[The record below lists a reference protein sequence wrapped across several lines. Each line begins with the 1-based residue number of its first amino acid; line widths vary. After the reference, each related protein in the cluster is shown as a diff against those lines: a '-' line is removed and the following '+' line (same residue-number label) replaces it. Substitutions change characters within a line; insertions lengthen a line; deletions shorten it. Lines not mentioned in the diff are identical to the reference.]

1 MTVVSPMPELT
12 DLILEAG
19 GEELLRC
26 MQCGTCAGVCPWPR
40 VKQQFS
46 PRQVIRYMSFGFEG
60 YEEEDLW
67 NCVTCNTCVSRCPRG
82 IDLIEVMRA
91 GRAVMLESGSGPRT
105 FSGPLTSLRT
115 EGNPWSGDR
124 GERYGWA
131 SPGSIPDYSPDKEY
145 LFFSCCT
152 QSFDPRNRRV
162 GQAMVSILQ
171 QAGVSFG
178 SLGTA
183 ESCCGDQA
191 RKVGA
196 QDVYEELESQNLA
209 LFEEHEVRNVI
220 VASPHCLQTI
230 NREYAAKRK
239 VHAIHY
245 AQLFDKLVKSGKLAL
260 SRPVEAKVTYHDP
273 CYLGRHAGEYEA
285 PREVLRAVPGLTL
298 LEMPRNRERSLCC
311 GGGGGG
317 LWLDVPAEERFSVLR
332 VQEAID
338 TGAEVIATA
347 CPYCT
352 AMLEDAIKNLD
363 VEDSIRVLDL
373 AELVAQSMSTEAGQ

>member
-1 MTVVSPMPELT
+1 MTAVSPMLELT
-12 DLILEAG
+12 DLILEVG
-19 GEELLRC
+19 GQELQIC
-26 MQCGTCAGVCPWPR
+26 MQCGTCTGVCPWPR
-40 VKQQFS
+40 VKQFS

-91 GRAVMLESGSGPRT
+91 GRAVMLESGSYPRT

-115 EGNPWSGDR
+115 EGNPWAGDR
-124 GERYGWA
+124 QDRYSWA
-131 SPGSIPDYSPDKEY
+131 KPTELPDFGPDKEY

-152 QSFDPRNRRV
+152 QSYDPRNRKV
-162 GQAMVSILQ
+162 GQAMLSILRA
-171 QAGVSFG
+171 AGLSFG
-178 SLGTA
+178 TLGTA

-196 QDVYEELESQNLA
+196 QDVYEDLKEQNLS
-209 LFEEHEVRNVI
+209 LFEQHNVDKVI
-220 VASPHCLQTI
+220 VASPHCLQTL
-230 NREYAAKRK
+230 NLEYAKDRRVRA
-239 VHAIHY
+239 VHY
-245 AQLFDKLVKSGKLAL
+245 AQTFRDLVANGKLKL
-260 SRPVEAKVTYHDP
+260 TRPVEAKVTYHDP

-285 PREVLRAVPGLTL
+285 PRELLRAIPGLTL

-317 LWLDVPAEERFSVLR
+317 LWLDVPADERFSVLR

-363 VEDSIRVLDL
+363 VEDSIRVLDV
-373 AELVAQSMSTEAGQ
+373 AELVAQSMSTETGQ

>member
-1 MTVVSPMPELT
+1 MTAVSPMLELT
-12 DLILEAG
+12 DLILEVG
-19 GEELLRC
+19 GEDLQRC
-26 MQCGTCAGVCPWPR
+26 MQCGTCTGVCPWPR
-40 VKQQFS
+40 VKQFS

-67 NCVTCNTCVSRCPRG
+67 NCVTCNTCVTRCPRG

-91 GRAVMLESGSGPRT
+91 GRAVMLESGSYPRT
-105 FSGPLTSLRT
+105 LSGPLSSLRT
-115 EGNPWSGDR
+115 DGNPWSGERD
-124 GERYGWA
+124 ERYAWA
-131 SPGSIPDYSPDKEY
+131 EPGSLPTYGPDTEY

-152 QSFDPRNRRV
+152 QSYDPRNKRV
-162 GQAMVSILQ
+162 GKAMISILGH
-171 QAGVSFG
+171 AGVSFG

-196 QDVYEELESQNLA
+196 QDVFDDLESKNVA
-209 LFEEHEVRNVI
+209 LFEEHEVDKII
-220 VASPHCLQTI
+220 VASPHCLQAL
-230 NREYAAKRK
+230 NRDYK
-239 VHAIHY
+239 VGRPIRAVHY
-245 AQLFDKLVKSGKLAL
+245 AQVFRDLLRAGKLRL
-260 SRPVEAKVTYHDP
+260 DKPVEAKVTYHDP

-285 PREVLRAVPGLTL
+285 PREVLRAIPGLDL
-298 LEMPRNRERSLCC
+298 VEMPRNRERSLCC

-317 LWLDVPAEERFSVLR
+317 LWLDVPNDERFSVIR
-332 VQEAID
+332 VQEALD

-352 AMLEDAIKNLD
+352 SMLEDAIKTLD
-363 VEDSIRVLDL
+363 VEDSVRVLDV